1 MKKYLL
7 LVSILLGSIVL
18 GFLMEGDQTLYVQV
32 KYGFPQ
38 LVFQILNSA
47 MFHIAYFL
55 FLYFSIMQYE
65 LMKPTIIIRIG
76 HKGYNKKISMIY
88 GSQCLLLLVVNLLS
102 DYIVCKQIF
111 LLDNLINIALLLG
124 LLFIFR
130 IRKQA
135 LDSVLILCIVILFL
149 AKFLIY
155 R

>member
-38 LVFQILNSA
+38 LVFQMLNSA